1 MGTPSTLA
9 ATPQPRAVRPPVER
23 VRIGIAFGA
32 IALMG
37 VAAGA
42 TGVLLP
48 EQMAEYGVDK
58 ATIGLTFLAFSV
70 GYIATAT
77 ANGVLLHRLG
87 VRRHLA
93 LGTLAALAAAIAL
106 TVPAGFA
113 LLLAGQ
119 VVIGLGMG
127 MLDAGLNSYLSTLE
141 RSTALLNFHHAFF
154 GVGALIG
161 PLAAAG
167 LIDRG
172 LSWHVF
178 FGLFA
183 VAMVAQFAALAAY
196 PRSGQVDATGE
207 RPRLGVALRLVVVLV
222 LAAFLGVYVG
232 VEASVGNWAFSYLTE
247 DRGQA
252 VLAAGWAVSGYWAG
266 LTLGRLTLNAAAERV
281 GLSVA
286 RLTAVCIGGVGVA
299 SLAVWL
305 LPSTAAATV
314 SLVVLGF
321 FLGPLFPTTIA
332 VVPRLVRADLVDTAI
347 GILVAT
353 SIAGGATLPLLV
365 GVSAQHFGL
374 WSMLPWA
381 AAGAA
386 GMGVLWWRIARR
398 LARAA

>member
-1 MGTPSTLA
+1 MSTPAQTLSGTPRSR
-9 ATPQPRAVRPPVER
+9 PVRPLVER
-23 VRIGIAFGA
+23 ARIGIAFGA
-32 IALMG
+32 LALMG
-37 VAAGA
+37 VVAGA

-58 ATIGLTFLAFSV
+58 ATIGWTFLAFSV

-87 VRRHLA
+87 VRRHL
-93 LGTLAALAAAIAL
+93 LVGTLVTLVAAVAL
-106 TVPAGFA
+106 TVPAGIA

-119 VVIGLGMG
+119 VVLGLGMG
-127 MLDAGLNSYLSTLE
+127 VLDAGLNSYLSTLE
-141 RSTALLNFHHAFF
+141 RSTALLNYHHAFF
-154 GVGALIG
+154 GIGALIG
-161 PLAAAG
+161 PLGAAA
-167 LIDRG
+167 LIDGG

-178 FGLFA
+178 FAIFG
-183 VAMVAQFAALAAY
+183 VAMVLQIGALVAYPRTPGTREATGPRLGAALA
-196 PRSGQVDATGE
+196 
-207 RPRLGVALRLVVVLV
+207 LRIVLI

-247 DRGQA
+247 DRGKA
-252 VLAAGWAVSGYWAG
+252 VLAAGWAVSGYWGG

-281 GLSVA
+281 GLSLA
-286 RLTAVCIGGVGVA
+286 RLTAICIGGVGIA

-305 LPSTAAATV
+305 LPSAVAVTV

-332 VVPRLVRADLVDTAI
+332 VVPRLVPADLVHTAI
-347 GILVAT
+347 GMLVAT

-365 GVSAQHFGL
+365 GVSAEQVGL
-374 WSMLPWA
+374 WSLLPWA

-386 GMGVLWWRIARR
+386 GMSVLWWRIARR
-398 LARAA
+398 LAV

>member
-1 MGTPSTLA
+1 
-9 ATPQPRAVRPPVER
+9 
-23 VRIGIAFGA
+23 
-32 IALMG
+32 MG

-58 ATIGLTFLAFSV
+58 ATVGLTFVAFSV
-70 GYIATAT
+70 GYFATAT

-87 VRRHLA
+87 VRGHLA
-93 LGTLAALAAAIAL
+93 LGTVAALAAALTL

-119 VVIGLGMG
+119 VVLGLGLG
-127 MLDAGLNSYLSTLE
+127 ALDAGLNSYLSTLD

-161 PLAAAG
+161 PLAAAA

-172 LSWHVF
+172 ASWHVF

-183 VAMVAQFAALAAY
+183 VAMAAQLGALAVY
-196 PRSGQVDATGE
+196 PRSRRDAE
-207 RPRLGVALRLVVVLV
+207 EAEQRPRLGAALRLRVVLV

-232 VEASVGNWAFSYLTE
+232 VEVSVGNWAFSYLTE
-247 DRGQA
+247 DRRQA
-252 VLAAGWAVSGYWAG
+252 LLAAGWAVSGYWAG

-286 RLTAVCIGGVGVA
+286 RLTALCIGGAGVA

-305 LPSTAAATV
+305 LPSTVAATAC
-314 SLVVLGF
+314 LVVLGF

-332 VVPRLVRADLVDTAI
+332 VVPRLVRADLVHTAI
-347 GILVAT
+347 GMLVAT
-353 SIAGGATLPLLV
+353 SVVGGATLPLLA
-365 GVSAQHFGL
+365 GVSAEHLGL
-374 WSMLPWA
+374 WSLLPLA

-398 LARAA
+398 LRPVA